1 MALLTALL
9 PPPPP
14 PTGVSTPEAGRR
26 RPAGAGQRR
35 RMPFNPGATHWRAP
49 RLAVAHVLA
58 ASVLPSQGECSSPP
72 PAAFQVLAHA

>member
-14 PTGVSTPEAGRR
+14 HRCFSTSEAVRLLT
-26 RPAGAGQRR
+26 AWAELRR